1 MITITRARMKPF
13 RIYADTSVFGGCYD
27 DEFALESMRFMR
39 DVRHKKYILLLTDM
53 VIAELRDA
61 PRRIADIISSIPPET
76 IERVEIDDEI
86 FALRDVYLE
95 AGIVSK
101 RWTDDAT
108 HVAAATVARADAL
121 VSWNFKHI
129 VRLDKMKLYNQVNL
143 LNGYGLLTIIS
154 PKELA
159 GYGNK

>member
-1 MITITRARMKPF
+1 
-13 RIYADTSVFGGCYD
+13 
-27 DEFALESMRFMR
+27 
-39 DVRHKKYILLLTDM
+39 M

-61 PRRIADIISSIPPET
+61 PERVSDIVTSIPIEI
-76 IERVEIDDEI
+76 IERVEITDEV
-86 FALRDVYLE
+86 FVLRDAYLQ
-95 AGIVSK
+95 AGIVGK

-129 VRLDKMKLYNQVNL
+129 VRLDKMKLYNQINL
-143 LNGYGLLTIIS
+143 LNGYGVLTIIS
-154 PKELA
+154 PKELS

>member
-1 MITITRARMKPF
+1 MKF
-13 RIYADTSVFGGCYD
+13 FT
-27 DEFALESMRFMR
+27 
-39 DVRHKKYILLLTDM
+39 
-53 VIAELRDA
+53 LRDA
-61 PRRIADIISSIPPET
+61 
-76 IERVEIDDEI
+76 
-86 FALRDVYLE
+86 YLD

-129 VRLDKMKLYNQVNL
+129 VRLDKMKLYNQINL
-143 LNGYGLLTIIS
+143 LNRYGLLTIIS

>member
-1 MITITRARMKPF
+1 MKPF

-27 DEFALESMRFMR
+27 DEFALESMRLMK

-61 PRRIADIISSIPPET
+61 PARVADIVSSIPIAA
-76 IERVEIDDEI
+76 IERVEIDDEV
-86 FALRDVYLE
+86 FALRDAYLE
-95 AGIVSK
+95 AGIVGK

-108 HVAAATVARADAL
+108 HVAAATVAQADAL

-129 VRLDKMKLYNQVNL
+129 VRLDKMKLYNQINIQK
-143 LNGYGLLTIIS
+143 GYGLLTIIS

>member
-1 MITITRARMKPF
+1 MKPF

-27 DEFALESMRFMR
+27 EEFALESMRLMR
-39 DVRHKKYILLLTDM
+39 DMRHKKYILLLTDM

-61 PRRIADIISSIPPET
+61 PERVSDIVTSIPIEI
-76 IERVEIDDEI
+76 IERVEITDEV
-86 FALRDVYLE
+86 FALRDAYLQ
-95 AGIVSK
+95 AGIVGK

-129 VRLDKMKLYNQVNL
+129 VRLDKMKLYNQINL
-143 LNGYGLLTIIS
+143 LNGYGVLTIIS
-154 PKELA
+154 PKELS

>member
-1 MITITRARMKPF
+1 MVKPF

-27 DEFALESMRFMR
+27 EEFALESMRLMR

-61 PRRIADIISSIPPET
+61 PERVSDIVTSIPIET
-76 IERVEIDDEI
+76 IERVEITDEV
-86 FALRDVYLE
+86 FALRDAYLQ
-95 AGIVSK
+95 AGIVGK

-129 VRLDKMKLYNQVNL
+129 VRLDKMKLYNQINL
-143 LNGYGLLTIIS
+143 LNGYGVLTIIS
-154 PKELA
+154 PKELS